1 MKHMKK
7 YCITRKNIY
16 HPKDSN
22 EEQISES
29 MSYKN
34 QRINLEYYLWPDVA
48 KVVGLSFFLGCASTA
63 TFLRLP

>member
-1 MKHMKK
+1 MKK

-48 KVVGLSFFLGCASTA
+48 KGGWSLILPGLCI
-63 TFLRLP
+63 